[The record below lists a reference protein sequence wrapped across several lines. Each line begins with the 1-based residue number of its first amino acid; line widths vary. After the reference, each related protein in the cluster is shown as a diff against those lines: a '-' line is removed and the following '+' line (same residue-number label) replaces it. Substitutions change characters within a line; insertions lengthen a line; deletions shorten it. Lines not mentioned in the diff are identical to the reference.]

1 MSDPHITLLQMQ
13 RLLVAAGVEVEARM
27 QTHGLAFHLD
37 SSPSLHLHDPTRE
50 ECAGIVR
57 EIGEPD
63 GTGVKSDTHRWGHKK
78 TRGGFDLVVY
88 GFKGPEGGRA

>member
-1 MSDPHITLLQMQ
+1 MSDPHIVLLQMQ
-13 RLLVAAGVEVEARM
+13 RLLVAAGVETETRM

-50 ECAGIVR
+50 ECAGITR

-63 GTGVKSDTHRWGHKK
+63 GTGARDDFRRWSRKK

-88 GFKGPEGGRA
+88 GFKAPS